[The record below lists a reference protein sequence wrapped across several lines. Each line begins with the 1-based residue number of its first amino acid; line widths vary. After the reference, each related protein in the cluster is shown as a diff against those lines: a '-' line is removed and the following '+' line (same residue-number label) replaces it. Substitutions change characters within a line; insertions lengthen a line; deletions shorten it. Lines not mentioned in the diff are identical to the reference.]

1 MCPIERWD
9 RCIVSLSP
17 TCASSLI
24 GLPGGPRYTNADN
37 GVVVATDSMKNTV
50 YILAKKHPVT
60 PPELFA
66 TTVANHFVHTYGH
79 IHSAIVNV
87 ITHRWTR
94 ILVNGEP
101 HPHSFLRDGQ
111 ETRNAQATAS
121 TASSGISIRSAI
133 ARLHVL
139 KSAGSAF
146 NGFIRDEYTTLPEVS
161 DRILSTEVDCGWE
174 WATFVDSSQVEH
186 AVDDFDAAWNAVRA
200 ITLNTFAIENSAS
213 VQNTMYKMCHQVLDA
228 VPGVE
233 EVGYSLPNKHYF
245 EIGISSKI
253 IFLGGSNIH

>member
-1 MCPIERWD
+1 M
-9 RCIVSLSP
+9 SLSP
-17 TCASSLI
+17 ACVSSLI
-24 GLPGGPRYTNADN
+24 WLPGGPRYINADN

-66 TTVANHFVHTYGH
+66 STVANHFVRTYEH
-79 IHSAIVNV
+79 INSAIVNI

-133 ARLHVL
+133 AKLHVL
-139 KSAGSAF
+139 KSAGSEF
-146 NGFIRDEYTTLPEVS
+146 KGFIRDAYTTLPEVS
-161 DRILSTEVDCGWE
+161 NRILSTEVDCGWE
-174 WATFVDSSQVEH
+174 WATFVDLSQVEP
-186 AVDDFDAAWNAVRA
+186 AINDFDAAWFAVRA

-213 VQNTMYKMCHQVLDA
+213 VQNTLYKMCHQVLDA

-233 EVGYSLPNKHYF
+233 EVDYSLPNKHYF
-245 EIGISSKI
+245 EIGISSKTP
-253 IFLGGSNIH
+253 FLEGLNIH